1 MTIQVFNL
9 DTSQTLNGALS
20 IPAGL
25 WGTERNA
32 LRIPP
37 GSRGRTSLR
46 PPIGL
51 LAYGRNFGM
60 GNTTTTTELAG
71 LRVTIDKLVY
81 RRLPVGSAE
90 RPHSFVYFVSIH
102 NDTDVAVTIKGRK
115 WVVTHSDGQVLV
127 VEGDGV
133 VGQQPT
139 IPPSGKFSYNS
150 QHLISTAHATAEGA
164 YLGLDEN
171 GRRIVARIPKFQ
183 MVVPG

>member
-1 MTIQVFNL
+1 MKAEATARCEA
-9 DTSQTLNGALS
+9 TLLRSGNPDKTPMRPLG
-20 IPAGL
+20 
-25 WGTERNA
+25 GTF
-32 LRIPP
+32 P
-37 GSRGRTSLR
+37 RTSLR
-46 PPIGL
+46 AVFRL
-51 LAYGRNFGM
+51 LALPKIFGM
-60 GNTTTTTELAG
+60 GNTSITTELAG

-102 NDTDVAVTIKGRK
+102 NDTDVAITIKGRK